1 MDMREHR
8 HVYPLAVIAVWLVI
22 LAAWLLMGC
31 AAKVKAVEVHD
42 TTFVAHHDTTII
54 YKTAERVEVLRDTIR
69 ETITLREQGDTIK
82 VEKIDVESGKEI
94 EFDKILMLGDRVGN
108 PYVDGARVVATVV
121 EQKRDDKVLVFKKKR
136 RQNYRRT
143 RGHRQYITVLKIK
156 EIKA

>member
-1 MDMREHR
+1 MANFAIFQTGGKQ
-8 HVYPLAVIAVWLVI
+8 Y
-22 LAAWLLMGC
+22 
-31 AAKVKAVEVHD
+31 
-42 TTFVAHHDTTII
+42 
-54 YKTAERVEVLRDTIR
+54 RV
-69 ETITLREQGDTIK
+69 QNGDTIK
-82 VEKIDVESGKEI
+82 VEKIDAESGKEI